1 MTDKQKRELL
11 LAKNKKHK
19 ELADDVADQ
28 LGHGDAKK
36 FMEKTKSIVET
47 AEAPANRNNV
57 KAQMDGK
64 AALKAAAEFTTTY
77 LQLILYQE
85 IQEHPNTEYMAA
97 LLEYFDDGV
106 ISKGNGKQYN
116 NQLITGND
124 YYDKNKFVPTATNPV
139 FGEAQ
144 VIKMFKDQAEK
155 TDPTSAEPE
164 LMPNTFR
171 YKKPISITVDVWQP
185 FFMEGNLA
193 GFVSLIEQSVAESYK
208 WFKFD
213 LLAKAVTSMKPLKNI
228 VGTAPNLF
236 EAMYKEIL
244 PEMKKMKTLSGQYS
258 IRDTAYLSTTS
269 TDEMIV
275 FADIDVS
282 TALSAGIQSQLFN
295 AQLITPISAISPENH
310 IYLGNK
316 LEIGTS
322 LQAITVDDATPY
334 LEPTK
339 IIVMKKN
346 SIKFLTQIIKT
357 ETQAYAENLVIQVYL
372 HAWATWDYL
381 NWGQAFTYT
390 NPNILKSP
398 SES

>member
-1 MTDKQKRELL
+1 MNDKQKLL
-11 LAKNKKHK
+11 LKEKNKKHK
-19 ELADDVADQ
+19 QLADDVASE
-28 LGHGDAKK
+28 LGHKDAKD
-36 FMEKTKSIVET
+36 FMRQTKETVEA
-47 AEAPANRNNV
+47 AEAPINRNNI
-57 KAQMDGK
+57 KAQMAGK

-85 IQEHPNTEYMAA
+85 IQEHPNTEYMGA
-97 LLEYFDDGV
+97 LLEFFDDGV

-124 YYDKNKFVPTATNPV
+124 VYDKNAFVPISANPV

-144 VIKMFKDQAEK
+144 VIKIFKDQSEK

-164 LMPNTFR
+164 LMPNTFQ
-171 YKKPISITVDVWQP
+171 YKKPISITVDIWQP

-213 LLAKAVTSMKPLKNI
+213 LLAKAVTNMTPLKNI

-236 EAMYKEIL
+236 EAMYKDIL

-269 TDEMIV
+269 TDEMVV

-295 AQLITPISAISPENH
+295 AQLITPVSAISPENH

-322 LQAITVDDATPY
+322 RQAITVDDKTPY
-334 LEPTK
+334 LAPNK

-390 NPNILKSP
+390 NPNILKIP
-398 SES
+398 SGS